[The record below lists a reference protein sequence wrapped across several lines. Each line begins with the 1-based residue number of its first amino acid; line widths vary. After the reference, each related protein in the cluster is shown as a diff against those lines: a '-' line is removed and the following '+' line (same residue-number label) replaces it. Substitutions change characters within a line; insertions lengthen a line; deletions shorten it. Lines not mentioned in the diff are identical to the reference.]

1 MTSEP
6 LLEAPTIWELVRTR
20 AELSGDRTMLLD
32 TFGRRMTFGEL
43 AQRAEEVAAGL
54 HRLGI
59 GTGST
64 VTWQLPTRID
74 SVVVSI
80 ALARLGAVQ
89 NPVLHLYREREVG
102 AVLRAGRPQFF
113 LVPGVWRDRD
123 YGGMAKALV
132 ADLDPA
138 PVVVELTD
146 DLPTGDPAD
155 LPPPPA
161 SGTEMRWVYYTSGTT
176 SEPKGAQHSDQT
188 LMAGGRGLAAALDMS
203 PDDLGSIAFP
213 YSHIAGPDYLL
224 MMLAAGFG
232 AVLVEA
238 FAPADA
244 VAAYRELGVTMCG
257 GSTAFYQMFL
267 AEQRRFS
274 QEAGSPGE
282 KVIPSLRII
291 SGGGAAKP
299 VELFYDVQREMGVRL
314 VHGYGMTEI
323 PMIAMGS
330 PHDTDEQLATTEGKP
345 VLGAE
350 VRIVKDDGTVAGP
363 DEEGEVRVRGPVVT
377 LGYTDPAADA
387 AAFDDD
393 GWFRTGDLGVLRADG
408 HLRLTGRL
416 KDVIIRKGEN
426 ISAREL
432 EEVLF
437 THRAVADVAV
447 VGLPD
452 VDRGELVCAVV
463 ETAPGATPLTFD
475 EMARWCADAGLMRQK
490 IPERLEVV
498 DRLPRNETLNKVL
511 KYKLREQFSD
521 DAVRSA
527 DAPARGDRG

>member
-1 MTSEP
+1 MMTST
-6 LLEAPTIWELVRTR
+6 LLEAPTIWELVRRR
-20 AELSGDRTMLLD
+20 AEESADRVMLLD
-32 TFGRRMTFGEL
+32 TAGRRVTFGEFVML
-43 AQRAEEVAAGL
+43 AERTAAGL
-54 HRLGI
+54 LAQGI
-59 GTGST
+59 GPGML

-74 SVVVSI
+74 SVVVSM

-89 NPVLHLYREREVG
+89 NPILHLYREREVA
-102 AVLRAGRPQFF
+102 AVLRQSRPEFV

-123 YGGMAKALV
+123 FGAMAKSLA
-132 ADLDPA
+132 ADLPTP
-138 PVVVELTD
+138 PVVVELGD
-146 DLPTGDPAD
+146 QLPSGDPAT
-155 LPPPPA
+155 LPAPPA

-176 SEPKGAQHSDQT
+176 SVPKGARHSDQT

-203 PDDLGSIAFP
+203 PDDIGSIAFP

-224 MMLAAGFG
+224 MMVSAGFG

-238 FAPADA
+238 FVPADA
-244 VAAYRELGVTMCG
+244 VASYRDLGVTMCG

-267 AEQRRFS
+267 GEQRKAP
-274 QEAGSPGE
+274 EE

-299 VELFYDVQREMGVRL
+299 TELFYEVQREMGVRL

-330 PHDTDEQLATTEGKP
+330 PHDTDEQLANTEGKP

-350 VRIVKDDGTVAGP
+350 VRIVTDDGIVAGP
-363 DEEGEVRVRGPVVT
+363 DEEGEVRVRGAVVT
-377 LGYTDPAADA
+377 LGYTDSQADA
-387 AAFDDD
+387 EAFDED

-416 KDVIIRKGEN
+416 KDLIIRKGEN

-437 THRAVADVAV
+437 AHPKVGDVAV
-447 VGLPD
+447 IGLPD
-452 VDRGELVCAVV
+452 AERGELVCAVV
-463 ETAPGATPLTFD
+463 EPPDGGEALTFD
-475 EMARWCADAGLMRQK
+475 EMVACCTTAGLMRQK

-511 KYKLREQFSD
+511 KYKLRERFSTP
-521 DAVRSA
+521 AG
-527 DAPARGDRG
+527 APE

>member
-1 MTSEP
+1 MMTSS
-6 LLEAPTIWELVRTR
+6 LLEAPTIWELVRRR
-20 AELSGDRTMLLD
+20 AELSGDRVMLLD
-32 TFGRRMTFGEL
+32 TSGGRMTFGEL
-43 AQRAEEVAAGL
+43 SSRAEEVAAGL
-54 HRLGI
+54 LAQGI
-59 GTGST
+59 GSGTT

-102 AVLRAGRPQFF
+102 AVLRQSRPEFF
-113 LVPGVWRDRD
+113 LVPGRWRDRD
-123 YGGMAKALV
+123 YGAMAKTLA
-132 ADLDPA
+132 AEIYPP
-138 PVVVELTD
+138 PVVIELGD
-146 DLPTGDPAD
+146 QLPTGDPTA
-155 LPPPPA
+155 LPPPPS

-176 SEPKGAQHSDQT
+176 SEPKGARHSDQT

-224 MMLAAGFG
+224 MMVAAGFG

-238 FAPADA
+238 FVPADA
-244 VAAYRELGVTMCG
+244 VDVYRDLGVTMCG

-267 AEQRRFS
+267 NEQRK
-274 QEAGSPGE
+274 SPDARI
-282 KVIPSLRII
+282 IPSLRII

-299 VELFYDVQREMGVRL
+299 AELFYDVEREMGVRL

-345 VLGAE
+345 VRGAE
-350 VRIVKDDGTVAGP
+350 VRIVTEAGAVAGP

-377 LGYTDPAADA
+377 LGYTDAAATA
-387 AAFDDD
+387 AAFDED

-416 KDVIIRKGEN
+416 KDV
-426 ISAREL
+426 
-432 EEVLF
+432 
-437 THRAVADVAV
+437 
-447 VGLPD
+447 
-452 VDRGELVCAVV
+452 
-463 ETAPGATPLTFD
+463 
-475 EMARWCADAGLMRQK
+475 
-490 IPERLEVV
+490 
-498 DRLPRNETLNKVL
+498 
-511 KYKLREQFSD
+511 
-521 DAVRSA
+521 
-527 DAPARGDRG
+527 

>member
-1 MTSEP
+1 MTAE
-6 LLEAPTIWELVRTR
+6 LLEAPTIWELVRRR
-20 AELSGDRTMLLD
+20 ADLSGERVMLID
-32 TFGRRMTFGEL
+32 TAGRRMTFGEL
-43 AQRAEEVAAGL
+43 ADAAERTAAGL
-54 HRLGI
+54 LALGI
-59 GTGST
+59 GPGST

-74 SVVVSI
+74 SVVTSI

-102 AVLRAGRPQFF
+102 AVLRQSRPDFF
-113 LVPGVWRDRD
+113 VVPGVWRDRD
-123 YGGMAKALV
+123 FGAMAKTLA
-132 ADLDPA
+132 ADLPAA
-138 PVVVELTD
+138 PVVLELGD
-146 DLPTGDPAD
+146 ELPSGDPAT
-155 LPPPPA
+155 LPEPPA
-161 SGTEMRWVYYTSGTT
+161 DGTSMRWVYYTSGTT

-203 PDDLGSIAFP
+203 PDDIGSIAFP

-238 FAPADA
+238 FVPADA

-267 AEQRRFS
+267 AEQRRFA
-274 QEAGSPGE
+274 QETGSPDA
-282 KVIPSLRII
+282 KIIPSLRII

-350 VRIVKDDGTVAGP
+350 VRIVTEDGAVAGP

-377 LGYTDPAADA
+377 LGYTDPAANA
-387 AAFDDD
+387 AAFDED

-437 THRAVADVAV
+437 AHPKVGDVAV
-447 VGLPD
+447 IGLPD
-452 VDRGELVCAVV
+452 EERGELVCAVV
-463 ETAPGATPLTFD
+463 EAPEGGEALTFD
-475 EMARWCADAGLMRQK
+475 EMVTACTTAGLMRQK

-498 DRLPRNETLNKVL
+498 DKLPRNETLNKVL
-511 KYKLREQFSD
+511 KYKLREQF
-521 DAVRSA
+521 A
-527 DAPARGDRG
+527 

>member
-1 MTSEP
+1 MSDK
-6 LLEAPTIWELVRTR
+6 LLEAPTIWDLVRRR
-20 AELSGDRTMLLD
+20 AELSGAAPMLLD
-32 TFGRRMTFGEL
+32 PAGRRVSWTEFAAL
-43 AQRAEEVAAGL
+43 AERTAAGL
-54 HRLGI
+54 LAQGI
-59 GTGST
+59 GPGTK

-102 AVLRAGRPQFF
+102 AVLRQSRPDFF
-113 LVPGVWRDRD
+113 VVPDGWRDRD
-123 YGGMAKALV
+123 FGAMAKTLV
-132 ADLDPA
+132 AELPA
-138 PVVVELTD
+138 SPVILELTD
-146 DLPTGDPAD
+146 DLPTGDPST
-155 LPPPPA
+155 LPPPP
-161 SGTEMRWVYYTSGTT
+161 SDGTVKRWVYYTSGTT

-203 PDDLGSIAFP
+203 PDDIGSIAFP

-224 MMLAAGFG
+224 MMLSAGFG
-232 AVLVEA
+232 AVLIEA
-238 FAPADA
+238 FVPADA
-244 VAAYRELGVTMCG
+244 VASYRDLGVTMCG

-267 AEQRRFS
+267 AEQRK
-274 QEAGSPGE
+274 SPDT
-282 KVIPSLRII
+282 KVIPTLRII

-299 VELFYDVQREMGVRL
+299 AELFYDVEREMGVRL

-330 PHDTDEQLATTEGKP
+330 PHDTDEQLANTEGKP
-345 VLGAE
+345 VLGAQ
-350 VRIVKDDGTVAGP
+350 VRIVKDDDTVAGP
-363 DEEGEVRVRGPVVT
+363 DEEGEVRVKGPVVT
-377 LGYTDPAADA
+377 LGYTDPAVNDS
-387 AAFDDD
+387 AFDAD

-432 EEVLF
+432 EEILF
-437 THRAVADVAV
+437 AHPKVGDIAVI
-447 VGLPD
+447 GLPD
-452 VDRGELVCAVV
+452 PERGELVCAVV
-463 ETAPGATPLTFD
+463 EPPDSGDVLTFD
-475 EMARWCADAGLMRQK
+475 EMVACCTTAGLMRQK

-511 KYKLREQFSD
+511 KYKLREQFSTSHET
-521 DAVRSA
+521 ARSA
-527 DAPARGDRG
+527 PPAGDQE